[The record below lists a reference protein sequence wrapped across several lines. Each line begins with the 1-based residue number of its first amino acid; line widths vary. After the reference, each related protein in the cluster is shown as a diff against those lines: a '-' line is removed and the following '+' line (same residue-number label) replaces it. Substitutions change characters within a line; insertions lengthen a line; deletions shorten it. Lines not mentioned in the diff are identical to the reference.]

1 MLRNMCDE
9 VKEIVTLQ
17 SLIKMMGG
25 RNEWLF
31 EYGRRFDF
39 KFSDR

>member
-1 MLRNMCDE
+1 MLRNNMCDE

-25 RNEWLF
+25 RNE
-31 EYGRRFDF
+31 YGLSFDF

>member
-1 MLRNMCDE
+1 MLGNNMCDE

-25 RNEWLF
+25 RNE
-31 EYGRRFDF
+31 YGRIFDF